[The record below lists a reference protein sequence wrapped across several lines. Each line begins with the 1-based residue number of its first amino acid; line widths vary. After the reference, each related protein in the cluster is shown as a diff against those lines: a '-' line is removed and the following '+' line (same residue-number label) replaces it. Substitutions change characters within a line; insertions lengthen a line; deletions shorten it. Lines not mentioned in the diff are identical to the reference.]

1 MRKLTIK
8 REKSFVACMGRMKIF
23 IEDRVAGD
31 TTINGIPCKKIGNLG
46 NGEEKTFEIDDQA
59 AKIFVIADSLS
70 KGYCSELY
78 ELPEGQED
86 IVLTG
91 KNRFNP
97 ITGNAFRF
105 DNNESEAAKE
115 NRKRGT
121 GRGVG
126 VFIASIVIG
135 VAVGVSLALMFILL

>member
-1 MRKLTIK
+1 MRKLTIQ
-8 REKSFVACMGRMKIF
+8 RTKSFVACLGRMKIY
-23 IEDRVAGD
+23 IEDRVTGD
-31 TTINGIPCKKIGNLG
+31 TTINGVPCKKIGDLG
-46 NGEEKTFEIDDQA
+46 NGEERTFEIGEEA

-78 ELPEGQED
+78 ELPEGKED

-121 GRGVG
+121 GKGVG

-135 VAVGVSLALMFILL
+135 AAVGVLVALMFILL

>member
-1 MRKLTIK
+1 
-8 REKSFVACMGRMKIF
+8 MGRMKVYL
-23 IEDRVAGD
+23 EDRVTGD
-31 TTINGIPCKKIGNLG
+31 TTINGIPCKKIGDLG
-46 NGEEKTFEIDDQA
+46 NGEERTFEIDEQA
-59 AKIFVIADSLS
+59 AKVIVIADSLS
-70 KGYCSELY
+70 KNYCSELY
-78 ELPEGQED
+78 ELPEGNED

-115 NRKRGT
+115 NRKRGI

-126 VFIASIVIG
+126 VFIASIVVGI
-135 VAVGVSLALMFILL
+135 AVGVLVAVMFILL